1 MINEFDILKTLN
13 QDTLKIYELAP
24 TDGAKSFYGKA
35 KVYDDGQREILVSY
49 GTPVVERC
57 NGNLY
62 RLQYGDIDEEKIF
75 SATTCRHVRAFCGCS
90 KKEYKEL
97 PPF

>member
-1 MINEFDILKTLN
+1 MNEFDILKTMN
-13 QDTLKIYELAP
+13 QDKLEVRELAP
-24 TDGAKSFYGKA
+24 TGGNKSFYRKA
-35 KVYDDGQREILVSY
+35 KVYDDGIREILVSY
-49 GTPVVERC
+49 GTPVVERV

-75 SATTCRHVRAFCGCS
+75 SATTCRHVKAFCGCS

>member
-1 MINEFDILKTLN
+1 MTEFDIMKTLN
-13 QDTLKIYELAP
+13 QETMIVRELAP
-24 TDGAKSFYGKA
+24 VDNSKSFYGKA
-35 KVYDDGQREILVSY
+35 KVYDDGIREILVSY
-49 GTPVVERC
+49 GTPVVERV

-75 SATTCRHVRAFCGCS
+75 SATTCRHVKAFCGCS
-90 KKEYKEL
+90 KKEYEAL